1 MSKQL
6 GENNKVVNFPN
17 GGDGGGGD
25 MDNGN
30 YVTHKELELA
40 KESIERKIE
49 STEAN
54 LKVELSTIDHKIE
67 STEANLKAD
76 LSTIDH
82 KIETSIIDLKE
93 ELIKQ
98 KSANIRWVVGTA
110 IALAGVLIAASKF
123 F

>member
-6 GENNKVVNFPN
+6 WKKDKVVNFPN

-25 MDNGN
+25 MGNGN

-54 LKVELSTIDHKIE
+54 LKVELSTVK
-67 STEANLKAD
+67 
-76 LSTIDH
+76 
-82 KIETSIIDLKE
+82 
-93 ELIKQ
+93 
-98 KSANIRWVVGTA
+98 
-110 IALAGVLIAASKF
+110 
-123 F
+123 